1 MLEGDE
7 GRHAARV
14 KRALPDEL
22 LLLGDG
28 RGALLTCRVRTV
40 EGARLTLT
48 VDGRDDVPAP
58 DPSVTV
64 VQALPKGERGEL
76 AVELATELGVDVVV
90 PWDAERDVTRWRGD
104 RAEKGRARWE
114 RTAREAAK
122 QSRRAW
128 TPEVTDLAT
137 SAEVAARM
145 SAAALSLV
153 LHSDD
158 LTAGT
163 PLGEVDLPTAGEI
176 VVVVGPEGGISP
188 AEVERFTAAGARLV
202 RLGPEVLRTS
212 TAGAATLAALAGR
225 LGRWV

>member
-1 MLEGDE
+1 MRTVDG
-7 GRHAARV
+7 ARV
-14 KRALPDEL
+14 
-22 LLLGDG
+22 
-28 RGALLTCRVRTV
+28 
-40 EGARLTLT
+40 TLT
-48 VDGRDDVPAP
+48 VDVREDVPART
-58 DPSVTV
+58 PSLTV

-90 PWDAERDVTRWRGD
+90 PWDAERDITRWKAD

-128 TPEVTDLAT
+128 TPVVTDLAST
-137 SAEVAARM
+137 AEVADRLAD
-145 SAAALSLV
+145 AALALV

-158 LTAGT
+158 LTAGV
-163 PLGEVDLPTAGEI
+163 PLGDVDLPDSGEL

-188 AEVERFTAAGARLV
+188 AEVERFTGAGAGLV

-212 TAGAATLAALAGR
+212 TAGAATLAALSPR
-225 LGRWV
+225 LGRWT

>member
-1 MLEGDE
+1 M
-7 GRHAARV
+7 
-14 KRALPDEL
+14 KRALPDET

-28 RGALLTCRVRTV
+28 RGTLLTCRVRTV
-40 EGARLTLT
+40 DGARVTLT
-48 VDGRDDVPAP
+48 VDERVDVPART
-58 DPSVTV
+58 PSLTV

-90 PWDAERDVTRWRGD
+90 PWDAERDITRWKGD

-128 TPEVTDLAT
+128 TPVVTDLAST
-137 SAEVAARM
+137 AEVADRLAG
-145 SAAALSLV
+145 AALALV

-158 LTAGT
+158 LTAGA
-163 PLGEVDLPTAGEI
+163 PVGDPDLPGGGEI

-188 AEVERFTAAGARLV
+188 AEVERFTGVGGRLV

-212 TAGAATLAALAGR
+212 TAGAAALAALSFR
-225 LGRWV
+225 LGRWA